1 MPTAT
6 RDADPVRTTLVP
18 DRRPRRGSPTA
29 APRPVETSVGRAD
42 ARRLIHLVI
51 EVLLGRAGLGLLAG
65 RSTPEA
71 LAVLREWRA
80 AWPDGTWQVRS
91 GRVQFPTSTG
101 AEVAVHLGSGQR
113 SVAVALRLD
122 FHDTR
127 WNCTAVQTG
136 AGGASQAA

>member
-1 MPTAT
+1 MPNAT
-6 RDADPVRTTLVP
+6 PTFDPDRSAFVPVRRQ
-18 DRRPRRGSPTA
+18 RRSASTA

-51 EVLLGRAGLGLLAG
+51 EVLLGRSGLALLAG

-71 LAVLREWRA
+71 LAALREWRV
-80 AWPDGTWQVRS
+80 AWPDATWRVRS
-91 GRVQFPTSTG
+91 GRVQFPTPTG

-136 AGGASQAA
+136 AGHTRQAA